1 MNARGQLHPPHAPI
15 IEILMNLWKARAL
28 YAAARLAVPDLVAAG
43 RHTVEDLAQAT
54 QTHAPSL
61 HRLLRALAGCGF
73 LAETEPGYFALTPLG
88 DALRTDAPGAA
99 HATVLTLAGDWQWK
113 AWDHFIYSLRTGEP
127 AMLQAFGKTLFEYLV
142 ESPQDSARF
151 NEAMIGMHGRDGSAI
166 VEVID
171 FSTFR
176 TLADL
181 GGGTGTLLTT
191 VLSAHEHLR
200 GLLLELPETIPHARR
215 LVAERGLTDRC
226 ELRAGDFF
234 HEVPPGHD
242 GYILA
247 HVLHDWTDAQ
257 ASVILRNCRR
267 AIPQH
272 GRLLIA
278 EAVVPAGDTPHPVK
292 LMDLLMLT
300 VTGGVERTA
309 EQFSALLEAGGF
321 RLRRVVRTSI
331 DLEIIEAV
339 PA

>member
-1 MNARGQLHPPHAPI
+1 MGKVAHPVRAVPEHPGQRPQPVPPARQGSDPVPAGAQVRPAHPSVRQRPRQVAMNARGQLHPPHAPI

-181 GGGTGTLLTT
+181 GGGTGTLL
-191 VLSAHEHLR
+191 
-200 GLLLELPETIPHARR
+200 
-215 LVAERGLTDRC
+215 
-226 ELRAGDFF
+226 
-234 HEVPPGHD
+234 
-242 GYILA
+242 
-247 HVLHDWTDAQ
+247 
-257 ASVILRNCRR
+257 
-267 AIPQH
+267 
-272 GRLLIA
+272 
-278 EAVVPAGDTPHPVK
+278 
-292 LMDLLMLT
+292 
-300 VTGGVERTA
+300 
-309 EQFSALLEAGGF
+309 
-321 RLRRVVRTSI
+321 
-331 DLEIIEAV
+331 
-339 PA
+339 